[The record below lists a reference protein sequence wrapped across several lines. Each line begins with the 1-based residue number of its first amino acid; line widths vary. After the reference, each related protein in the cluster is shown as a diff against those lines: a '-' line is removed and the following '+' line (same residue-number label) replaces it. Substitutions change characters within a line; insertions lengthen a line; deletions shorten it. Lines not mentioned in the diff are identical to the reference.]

1 HLDLATREA
10 LAMALNDFDGTVMLV
25 SHDRSLLRSVCED
38 FWMVGRGVVGPF
50 DGDLDDYQRYL
61 LEESKRLRE
70 EAKNAE
76 QAQAKAPAAAPVA
89 APVVVAAAPEPQGDQ
104 REQRKLAAQARQLL
118 TEKTKPFKK
127 ELEKLDQR
135 IAALGTEK
143 SQLEAKLA
151 TPLSPAD
158 IAEAGKRLKAVGDEL
173 DSLEERWLELSET
186 IEALTQE

>member
-1 HLDLATREA
+1 
-10 LAMALNDFDGTVMLV
+10 M
-25 SHDRSLLRSVCED
+25 
-38 FWMVGRGVVGPF
+38 
-50 DGDLDDYQRYL
+50 
-61 LEESKRLRE
+61 
-70 EAKNAE
+70 
-76 QAQAKAPAAAPVA
+76 
-89 APVVVAAAPEPQGDQ
+89 VVAAAPEPQGDQ

-151 TPLSPAD
+151 TPLSPVD

-186 IEALTQE
+186 IEALTQEAGLA